1 MRENIHFDDGEPS
14 VVGSEIGVEEFNY
27 GPDKA
32 FAKGEI
38 TASAR
43 EILHTY
49 IAQGNDCRITIP
61 KALLHKI
68 KNQIEEYGYDTPEI
82 FNGAKDHV
90 FQVMEREAFPG
101 FLNLG
106 KPVFRMFR
114 KSKSLGGLVNKI
126 ALRGHYLRY

>member
-1 MRENIHFDDGEPS
+1 M
-14 VVGSEIGVEEFNY
+14 VGSEIGVEESNIEL
-27 GPDKA
+27 DKA
-32 FAKGEI
+32 FAEGEI

-43 EILHTY
+43 KILHTY
-49 IAQGNDCRITIP
+49 IAQWSDCRIMIP
-61 KALLHKI
+61 RALLYKI
-68 KNQIEEYGYDTPEI
+68 LNQIDEYGYDAPEI